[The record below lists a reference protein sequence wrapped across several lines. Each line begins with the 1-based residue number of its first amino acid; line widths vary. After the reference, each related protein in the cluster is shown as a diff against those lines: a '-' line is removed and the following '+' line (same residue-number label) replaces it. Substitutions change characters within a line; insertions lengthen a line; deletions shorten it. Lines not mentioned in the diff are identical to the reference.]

1 MGRVF
6 ALSRLGKR
14 PKSEMADIHFC
25 GHKNTS
31 PTVRVVKAAQWL
43 AGPDEVP

>member
-6 ALSRLGKR
+6 ALGRVGER
-14 PKSEMADIHFC
+14 PKSEMADIRFF

-31 PTVRVVKAAQWL
+31 PTVRVVKVTQWL
-43 AGPDEVP
+43 VVHDEVP